1 MNNESNFTSINPK
14 DRDDAFDAA
23 MLENIF
29 LTGKPDDPT
38 LFHSS
43 TAR

>member
-23 MLENIF
+23 MEKII

-38 LFHSS
+38 FFHSS